1 MYKHDSFYEIYDH
14 QLLETQVLKSEEPK
28 AIGFYLTQ
36 CNTKPESWLDLYLGL
51 SRR

>member
-28 AIGFYLTQ
+28 AIGFLLNPMQYKTRVLT
-36 CNTKPESWLDLYLGL
+36 WALLG
-51 SRR
+51 SK